1 MMPLNEVHI
10 GNELCNFFY
19 LVGISNYFS
28 LGYVV
33 KIFLCYKL
41 HCT

>member
-1 MMPLNEVHI
+1 MKYILEMSCVI
-10 GNELCNFFY
+10 FFY